1 MMRRPSCTCLAIFS
15 TLMIGLIAC
24 AASSFAAPPTGAK
37 DVHPGPAV
45 VKAPPSKIDSTPL
58 SHEAVTS
65 SPANDSKDSTTT
77 LETPR
82 VAMALAAVIALIL
95 LLRFG
100 ARRFLD
106 LPGGQRSTGAV
117 QVLSRTVLAPRQHVV
132 LLKVG
137 KRIIVV
143 GDSGGQMSSLGDIA
157 DPDEVASLVGH
168 IREEKLTVSAKAF
181 GSLFRRAKD
190 DLEEAPETESH
201 SPAPISDQFAE
212 APAEDP
218 ELTSTREEIS
228 DLMQKV
234 RGLSRQFNGS

>member
-1 MMRRPSCTCLAIFS
+1 MRRRTCTCLA
-15 TLMIGLIAC
+15 LCCALILGILLC
-24 AASSFAAPPTGAK
+24 AVTSVAAPPADTK
-37 DVHPGPAV
+37 DAHPAPAV

-65 SPANDSKDSTTT
+65 SPANDSKDSTSN
-77 LETPR
+77 LETTR
-82 VAMALAAVIALIL
+82 VAVALAAVIALIL

-190 DLEEAPETESH
+190 DLEEAPETETS

-218 ELTSTREEIS
+218 EVVSTREEIS

-234 RGLSRQFNGS
+234 RRLSRQFNGS

>member
-1 MMRRPSCTCLAIFS
+1 MRRRTCTCPALCCA
-15 TLMIGLIAC
+15 LILGILLC
-24 AASSFAAPPTGAK
+24 AASSFAAPPADAK
-37 DVHPGPAV
+37 DVHSAPAV

-65 SPANDSKDSTTT
+65 SPVNDSKDSTSN

-82 VAMALAAVIALIL
+82 VAVALAAVIALIL

-100 ARRFLD
+100 ARRFFD
-106 LPGGQRSTGAV
+106 LPGGHRPTGAV
-117 QVLSRTVLAPRQHVV
+117 QVLSRTVVAPRQHVV

-190 DLEEAPETESH
+190 DLEEAPETEANP
-201 SPAPISDQFAE
+201 PAPISDQFTE

-218 ELTSTREEIS
+218 EVVSTREEIS

>member
-1 MMRRPSCTCLAIFS
+1 MSRRSCTFVALCCAVILGIFV
-15 TLMIGLIAC
+15 C
-24 AASSFAAPPTGAK
+24 ATSSFAAPQADAK
-37 DVHPGPAV
+37 DVHPAV
-45 VKAPPSKIDSTPL
+45 AGAKPQAAPIDSQPL
-58 SHEAVTS
+58 SHETKTS
-65 SPANDSKDSTTT
+65 SAVNDPKDSTSN

-82 VAMALAAVIALIL
+82 VALALAAVVTLIL

-181 GSLFRRAKD
+181 GSLFGRAKD
-190 DLEEAPETESH
+190 DLEEAPETGANP
-201 SPAPISDQFAE
+201 PAPSSDQSAE
-212 APAEDP
+212 VPAEDP
-218 ELTSTREEIS
+218 EVASTREEIS

>member
-1 MMRRPSCTCLAIFS
+1 MSRRSCTFVAVC
-15 TLMIGLIAC
+15 C
-24 AASSFAAPPTGAK
+24 AVVLGVFVCAKISFAAPQGDGKDLHPAVAGAK
-37 DVHPGPAV
+37 PQAT
-45 VKAPPSKIDSTPL
+45 SIDSEPL
-58 SHEAVTS
+58 SHNVPSSSAVNDPKESTS
-65 SPANDSKDSTTT
+65 N

-82 VAMALAAVIALIL
+82 VALALAAVITLIL

-100 ARRFLD
+100 AKRFLD

-117 QVLSRTVLAPRQHVV
+117 QVLSRTLLAPRQHVL

-143 GDSGGQMSSLGDIA
+143 GESGGQMSSLGDIA

-190 DLEEAPETESH
+190 DLEEAPETEANP
-201 SPAPISDQFAE
+201 PAPISDQFAE
-212 APAEDP
+212 TPPEDP
-218 ELTSTREEIS
+218 EVASTREEIS

>member
-1 MMRRPSCTCLAIFS
+1 MRSRSWSCLAICCAVIFGV
-15 TLMIGLIAC
+15 LAC
-24 AASSFAAPPTGAK
+24 AECAFSAPAENSK
-37 DVHPGPAV
+37 DPHPAPV
-45 VKAPPSKIDSTPL
+45 VKPPPSSIDSQL
-58 SHEAVTS
+58 LRHETLPS
-65 SPANDSKDSTTT
+65 SSVNDSKDSTSN

-82 VAMALAAVIALIL
+82 VAIALAAVIALIL

-106 LPGGQRSTGAV
+106 LPGGQRSTSAV
-117 QVLSRTVLAPRQHVV
+117 QVLSRTLLAPRQHVL

-143 GDSGGQMSSLGDIA
+143 GESGGQMASLGDIA
-157 DPDEVASLVGH
+157 DPDEVATLVGH

-190 DLEEAPETESH
+190 DLEETPETEANT
-201 SPAPISDQFAE
+201 PAPISDQFAE
-212 APAEDP
+212 TPQDDP
-218 ELTSTREEIS
+218 EVVSTREEIS